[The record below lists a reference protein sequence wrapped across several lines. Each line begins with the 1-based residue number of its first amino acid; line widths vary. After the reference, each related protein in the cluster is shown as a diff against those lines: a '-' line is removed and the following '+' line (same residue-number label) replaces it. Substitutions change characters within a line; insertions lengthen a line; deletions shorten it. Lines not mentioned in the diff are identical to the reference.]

1 MNRVGLEPAFLF
13 AYFVCL
19 GSWSLLTLPGSPVE
33 HKIAE
38 LIEPT
43 VADMGY
49 TLVRVRLTGG
59 GGVALQIMAERADR
73 ALMTVED
80 CAGISRAISA
90 VLDVADPIGG
100 AYNLEVSSP
109 GLDRPLVRP
118 ADYDRFAGYEAK
130 LETSRPVDGRR
141 RFKGRILGR
150 TDDRVR
156 IALSDDGGEVELP
169 FDLIEK
175 AKLVLSDEL
184 IAGDLHAAKA

>member
-1 MNRVGLEPAFLF
+1 M
-13 AYFVCL
+13 
-19 GSWSLLTLPGSPVE
+19 TLPGSPAE

-38 LIEPT
+38 LIEPA

-49 TLVRVRLTGG
+49 ALVRVRLTGG
-59 GGVALQIMAERADR
+59 GAMVLQIMAERDDR
-73 ALMTVED
+73 ANMTVED

-90 VLDVADPIGG
+90 ILDVADPIGG
-100 AYNLEVSSP
+100 AYDLEVSSP
-109 GLDRPLVRP
+109 GLDRPLVRL
-118 ADYDRFAGYEAK
+118 ADYERFAGYEAK
-130 LETSRPVDGRR
+130 LETSHPVGGRR

-156 IALSDDGGEVELP
+156 IALSDDGGEVDLP

-175 AKLVLSDEL
+175 ARLVLSDEF